1 MSALRN
7 RFPNFHPALISIV
20 LLLLSCCAVCAADPA
35 DSGTIALPFSN
46 TFNMGSYKGK
56 NLVLFIY
63 SIDDPRV
70 DAAVQLMKELYTIRH
85 EYNFDIAGISINT
98 DKVEEVQRYNQNNS
112 IPFPVYLDQNK
123 LFYSRLK
130 MTGGIGFYIFNK
142 QNKLIASKLGSY
154 TSQDVNLAENW
165 RAFASNYLKFGYI
178 PADQPVLG
186 IQPPL
191 PLFVGKSLSGSMV
204 DSKEIYKS
212 RPAVVVI
219 FSPKCNHCQD
229 ELTFLNSL
237 YTSGDLKEQFEVVA
251 ISILDQQITADFI
264 NNQKYAF
271 PVIADADKK
280 LCSLFPSYT
289 GSIPLSFVVDRT
301 GSIVSQHKGFD
312 EYQRDIYLMELKK
325 LASLPNP
332 PLLSKTGYSGEKTC
346 AICHEK
352 EHIQW
357 KLTRHADA
365 LMSLVRKGEEDNDKC
380 ISCHVTGFGTAGGYN
395 VNNKKFAKYLEG
407 VQCESCHGA
416 GHDSCSAFTGRKP
429 KKKKTAD
436 WKKLCLSCHTKKESI
451 NFVFSKRY
459 PRILHT
465 NAPDLSKMS
474 REERLQF
481 LRSYREKKN
490 IFDNPAK
497 YVGAASCKKCHEKEY
512 NHWGTTVHA
521 KTHTTEKAKAA
532 SQDKLFR
539 YNTGVGSAGGYPEPG
554 REGVQ
559 CESCHGPGE
568 KHVAKPK
575 TKGQDYILGLGAEC
589 ANCVVEQICRRC
601 HSVADDPEFDFQKQ
615 IEEVRH
621 K

>member
-1 MSALRN
+1 MSVLRN
-7 RFPNFHPALISIV
+7 RDQYFYSAVTIFIFSLLFCRTV
-20 LLLLSCCAVCAADPA
+20 LAVDPA
-35 DSGTIALPFSN
+35 ASTPGTLPFSSA
-46 TFNMGSYKGK
+46 FNMSSYQGK

-98 DKVEEVQRYNQNNS
+98 DKVEEVQRYNQSNS
-112 IPFPVYLDQNK
+112 IPFPVFLDQNK

-212 RPAVVVI
+212 TPAVVVI

-301 GSIVSQHKGFD
+301 GSIVSLHKGFD
-312 EYQRDIYLMELKK
+312 EYQRDIYLMEIKK
-325 LASLPNP
+325 LAGLPNP

-365 LMSLVRKGEEDNDKC
+365 FLSLVRKGEEDNDKC

-407 VQCESCHGA
+407 VQCESCHGP
-416 GHDSCSAFTGRKP
+416 GYESCSAFTGRKQ
-429 KKKKTAD
+429 KKKK
-436 WKKLCLSCHTKKESI
+436 
-451 NFVFSKRY
+451 
-459 PRILHT
+459 
-465 NAPDLSKMS
+465 MS
-474 REERLQF
+474 R
-481 LRSYREKKN
+481 
-490 IFDNPAK
+490 
-497 YVGAASCKKCHEKEY
+497 V
-512 NHWGTTVHA
+512 
-521 KTHTTEKAKAA
+521 EKAV
-532 SQDKLFR
+532 SLMP
-539 YNTGVGSAGGYPEPG
+539 Y
-554 REGVQ
+554 
-559 CESCHGPGE
+559 E
-568 KHVAKPK
+568 KRV
-575 TKGQDYILGLGAEC
+575 Y
-589 ANCVVEQICRRC
+589 
-601 HSVADDPEFDFQKQ
+601 
-615 IEEVRH
+615 
-621 K
+621 

>member
-1 MSALRN
+1 MSTLRN
-7 RFPNFHPALISIV
+7 RCWYFRQALISIV
-20 LLLLSCCAVCAADPA
+20 LLFLPCCAVCAAEPA
-35 DSGTIALPFSN
+35 ASGTLTMPSSGA
-46 TFNMGSYKGK
+46 FNMSSYKGK
-56 NLVLFIY
+56 NLILFIY

-70 DAAVQLMKELYTIRH
+70 DKAVQLMKELYTIRH
-85 EYNFDIAGISINT
+85 EYNFDIVGISINPER
-98 DKVEEVQRYNQNNS
+98 VEEVQQYNQNKTIS
-112 IPFPVYLDQNK
+112 FPVYLDHNR
-123 LFYSRLK
+123 LIYSKLK

-154 TSQDVNLAENW
+154 TSQDVNLSENW
-165 RAFASNYLKFGYI
+165 RAFASNCLKFGYI

-191 PLFVGKSLSGSMV
+191 PVFTAKTISGSMV
-204 DSKEIYKS
+204 DSKEIYKNK
-212 RPAVVVI
+212 PVVVVI
-219 FSPKCNHCQD
+219 FSPKCSHCQD

-289 GSIPLSFVVDRT
+289 GSIPLSFVVNRN
-301 GSIVSQHKGFD
+301 GSIVSLHKGFD
-312 EYQRDIYLMELKK
+312 EYQRNIYLMELKK
-325 LASLPNP
+325 LAALPNP

-365 LMSLVRKGEEDNDKC
+365 FLSLVRKGEEDNDKC
-380 ISCHVTGFGTAGGYN
+380 ISCHVTGFGSAGGYD
-395 VNNKKFAKYLEG
+395 VNNKKFAKNMEN
-407 VQCESCHGA
+407 VQCESCHGP
-416 GHDSCSAFTGRKP
+416 GYQSCSAFTGRKQ
-429 KKKKTAD
+429 KKKKTAE

-451 NFVFSKRY
+451 NFVFAKRY

-465 NAPDLSKMS
+465 NTPDFTKMS
-474 REERLQF
+474 RDERLQY
-481 LRSYREKKN
+481 LRSFREKQN
-490 IFDNPAK
+490 VFDNPAK
-497 YVGAASCKKCHEKEY
+497 YVGAASCRECHTKEY
-512 NHWGTTVHA
+512 SHWEKTAHA
-521 KTHTTEKAKAA
+521 GVYKSAKAQA
-532 SQDKLFR
+532 APQEKLFR
-539 YNTGVGSAGGYPEPG
+539 YNIGVGSAGGYPEPG

-559 CESCHGPGE
+559 CEACHGPGE
-568 KHVAKPK
+568 KHLANPKAK
-575 TKGQDYILGLGAEC
+575 GHGYIVGLGSEC
-589 ANCVVEQICRRC
+589 SSCVVEQICRRC
-601 HSVADDPEFDFQKQ
+601 HSIADDPEFDFQKE